1 MTETFSVLSEAMAA
15 QVAVFFSA
23 FSDTSRVRIISTLL
37 SGEKNVGT
45 IAGFVSL
52 SESAVSHH
60 LRGLRHLRLVQTR
73 KVGRQVFYSLIDQHI
88 IDIYTA
94 GVDHVQHD

>member
-1 MTETFSVLSEAMAA
+1 MPEPPPILSEDMAA

-23 FSDTSRVRIISTLL
+23 FSDTSRVRIISMLL
-37 SGEKNVGT
+37 SGEKNVGA
-45 IAGFVSL
+45 IAGFVGL
-52 SESAVSHH
+52 TESAVSHH

>member
-1 MTETFSVLSEAMAA
+1 MLETSSVLSEDLAA
-15 QVAVFFSA
+15 QVAFFFSA
-23 FSDTSRVRIISTLL
+23 FSDTSRVRIISTL
-37 SGEKNVGT
+37 SGGQKNVGT
-45 IAGFVSL
+45 IARLVGL

-94 GVDHVQHD
+94 GVDHVLHD